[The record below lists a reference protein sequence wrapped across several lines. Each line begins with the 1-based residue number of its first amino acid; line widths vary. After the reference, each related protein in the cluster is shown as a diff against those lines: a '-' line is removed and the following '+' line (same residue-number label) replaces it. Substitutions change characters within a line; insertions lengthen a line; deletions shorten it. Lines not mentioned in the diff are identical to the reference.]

1 MKQTLISHFS
11 KKVLIFSLLFV
22 LANVGLI
29 SLRLFSAE
37 GSASQNGVTPT
48 LKMSDSDKV
57 ELLTTYESDYVQ
69 AKDGQS
75 LYSGS
80 VLRTPVLGSAQI
92 ELGGNLIR
100 LDENTEIKILSNQL
114 EAYSIFENNF
124 PRLSIE
130 LVRGA
135 LWVDAFDLIEV
146 KSPRQVAHFK
156 RAIGL
161 VSYLDSSNRV
171 VSLTND
177 VDIQLLDENQAL
189 LARYNL
195 PLHNQVSFL
204 DAQLVDLYKSLKPS
218 KLKKELKMTTVPQ
231 EILDN
236 PWVQANILSTLSKL
250 NDFSDEF
257 IHSSVSYNLS
267 KKWYGLQSLLNFRES
282 SSADLIEKRLSLN
295 LFYFLGQANASRDLE
310 LANQLLDE
318 IDLLISENDLN
329 DASYRLLVDVLYL
342 VEDAQIGEPR
352 VILKD
357 YLINNLYEKEGVDIF
372 RIYLTDLRKF
382 LLNKEVER
390 SLSVLNKWEKIWSDS
405 LIESNFSEYERQ
417 SQILNHTI
425 MSLSDH
431 VNIAILTYLD
441 TTGVNRIEFSEDQD
455 ETRFEVTQERLG
467 IASRLV
473 ADYRYSLAKQYL
485 KQSYLSLDISNFDQE
500 TPSAKIFLENGR
512 LLAQRIE
519 YAENVLDG
527 AARAIDETK
536 FREYFQARTEEEQLS
551 SNLETFLEIE
561 TTEEVEVLD
570 VASLLIK
577 MTDRFIQAGVALD
590 LSKVVLV
597 DGSDSKYI
605 IEAARLNQ
613 RDSSGRLITFN
624 ALYDVQL
631 DALTDV
637 SFGQEF
643 YKGPFILEDLIL
655 LLTNEGD
662 IQAAL
667 HQDVVE
673 VGDLLSTDQE
683 NSEASRGQALAQDL
697 AIKLAVNQL
706 AEFSVVVQNVK
717 DDIKV
722 IDSLNL
728 DKFSIKGALLMREDD
743 VPLEIDF
750 NFYSSIAKVTD
761 VRSSEGVLLLPEV
774 SAEDLAG
781 EITSRLDDL
790 ENEIE
795 LVADFSVFA
804 LQNELE
810 ILDENIIYT
819 PEGYLVL
826 NDLTLLTINQSVTG
840 LYDPISGEFLSV
852 SNPFAAAEN
861 IALKAYFKQLANSY
875 VKALLL
881 DSGLVISSRQIESA
895 YPFRDIVL
903 RSVEV
908 GNVSFDLTF
917 DPLSGHVD
925 EVSYLDGSESILVEG
940 RMSLDELK
948 VFEESLVVA
957 SDETSAEVPAE
968 ALGDLEGE
976 SEVDESL

>member
-1 MKQTLISHFS
+1 M
-11 KKVLIFSLLFV
+11 
-22 LANVGLI
+22 
-29 SLRLFSAE
+29 
-37 GSASQNGVTPT
+37 
-48 LKMSDSDKV
+48 
-57 ELLTTYESDYVQ
+57 
-69 AKDGQS
+69 
-75 LYSGS
+75 
-80 VLRTPVLGSAQI
+80 
-92 ELGGNLIR
+92 
-100 LDENTEIKILSNQL
+100 
-114 EAYSIFENNF
+114 
-124 PRLSIE
+124 
-130 LVRGA
+130 
-135 LWVDAFDLIEV
+135 
-146 KSPRQVAHFK
+146 
-156 RAIGL
+156 
-161 VSYLDSSNRV
+161 
-171 VSLTND
+171 
-177 VDIQLLDENQAL
+177 
-189 LARYNL
+189 
-195 PLHNQVSFL
+195 
-204 DAQLVDLYKSLKPS
+204 
-218 KLKKELKMTTVPQ
+218 
-231 EILDN
+231 
-236 PWVQANILSTLSKL
+236 
-250 NDFSDEF
+250 
-257 IHSSVSYNLS
+257 
-267 KKWYGLQSLLNFRES
+267 
-282 SSADLIEKRLSLN
+282 
-295 LFYFLGQANASRDLE
+295 
-310 LANQLLDE
+310 
-318 IDLLISENDLN
+318 
-329 DASYRLLVDVLYL
+329 
-342 VEDAQIGEPR
+342 
-352 VILKD
+352 
-357 YLINNLYEKEGVDIF
+357 
-372 RIYLTDLRKF
+372 
-382 LLNKEVER
+382 
-390 SLSVLNKWEKIWSDS
+390 
-405 LIESNFSEYERQ
+405 
-417 SQILNHTI
+417 
-425 MSLSDH
+425 
-431 VNIAILTYLD
+431 
-441 TTGVNRIEFSEDQD
+441 
-455 ETRFEVTQERLG
+455 
-467 IASRLV
+467 
-473 ADYRYSLAKQYL
+473 
-485 KQSYLSLDISNFDQE
+485 
-500 TPSAKIFLENGR
+500 
-512 LLAQRIE
+512 
-519 YAENVLDG
+519 
-527 AARAIDETK
+527 
-536 FREYFQARTEEEQLS
+536 
-551 SNLETFLEIE
+551 
-561 TTEEVEVLD
+561 
-570 VASLLIK
+570 
-577 MTDRFIQAGVALD
+577 
-590 LSKVVLV
+590 
-597 DGSDSKYI
+597 
-605 IEAARLNQ
+605 
-613 RDSSGRLITFN
+613 
-624 ALYDVQL
+624 
-631 DALTDV
+631 
-637 SFGQEF
+637 
-643 YKGPFILEDLIL
+643 
-655 LLTNEGD
+655 
-662 IQAAL
+662 
-667 HQDVVE
+667 
-673 VGDLLSTDQE
+673 
-683 NSEASRGQALAQDL
+683 AQDL